1 VSATSSEPS
10 LRLLVRPLAYLTS
23 TSTSNSSSTHQC
35 NYLYTP
41 SRSVCRPGCGVSE
54 ILGV

>member
-1 VSATSSEPS
+1 MSATSSEPS
-10 LRLLVRPLAYLTS
+10 LRLLVRPLAYL